1 MRIYLYDINKTSLL
15 DSIKLIIK
23 ITIKKNKL
31 IIKYFLY

>member
-23 ITIKKNKL
+23 ITIKKKQVNN
-31 IIKYFLY
+31 